1 MATDKVWWVKE
12 NNFGFA
18 SLNQDTGEFTAPT
31 EDGFCH
37 LYCKVKPRQFKV
49 GISQD
54 IEMEFDP
61 TLHDLILW
69 KVLQMAYERTAAGLN
84 QAQYFGMKYDMG
96 LKEAKK
102 QGKSNKY
109 TGARF
114 IVPQDF

>member
-12 NNFGFA
+12 NNLGFA
-18 SLNQDTGEFTAPT
+18 SLNRDTGEFTAPT

-37 LYCKVKPRQFKV
+37 LYCTVKPKPFIV
-49 GISQD
+49 GMSQD
-54 IEMEFDP
+54 TQLQFDEE
-61 TLHDLILW
+61 LHDLLLW

-84 QAQYFGMKYDMG
+84 QAQYFNMKYDAG

-102 QGKSNKY
+102 HGRSHRYHGPRQ
-109 TGARF
+109 